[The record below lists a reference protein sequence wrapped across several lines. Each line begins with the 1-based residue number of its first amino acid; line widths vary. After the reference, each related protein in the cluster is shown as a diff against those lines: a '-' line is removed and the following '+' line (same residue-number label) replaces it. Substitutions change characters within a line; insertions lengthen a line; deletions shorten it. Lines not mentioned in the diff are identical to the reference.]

1 MSQLGVRRFEPGDE
15 DQWNALVD
23 RSRARH
29 FLFRREYMTYHAD
42 RYEDFSL
49 LVNAGGRVLAAL
61 PASRDGG
68 AVISHGGLTFGGL
81 IGDESLTAR
90 RTIEVLGAVLDFLR
104 ERGIRR
110 LVYKPVPH
118 IYHVVPGEED
128 LYALFVHG
136 ARLVR
141 RDISSTLRPGHA
153 LARTKGRRSAVR
165 QGRGAGLTIAESDRF
180 DQFMLIEAEALHT
193 RHGVGPAH
201 TAAELE
207 LLAGRFP
214 QNISLVTARR
224 EQEILAGVVIY
235 ETDVVAHAQYIGAS
249 PAGYAAH
256 ALDLIM
262 DHLITDRYSDK
273 RFFDFGISTVDQGR
287 TLNEGLIRN
296 KESFGARATVY
307 DVYEL
312 DCGS

>member
-15 DQWNALVD
+15 DQWNTLVD

-49 LVNAGGRVLAAL
+49 LVCAGGRLLAAL
-61 PASRDGG
+61 PASRTGDE
-68 AVISHGGLTFGGL
+68 VTSHGGLTFGGL

-90 RTIEVLGAVLDFLR
+90 RTVEVLDVVLGFLR
-104 ERGIRR
+104 AHGIRR

-141 RDISSTLRPGHA
+141 RDISSTLRPGRA

-165 QGRGAGLTIAESDRF
+165 QGRGAGLTIAQTDRF
-180 DQFMLIEAEALHT
+180 ADFMAIEAEVLQA
-193 RHGVGPAH
+193 RHGVDPVHAP
-201 TAAELE
+201 AELE
-207 LLAGRFP
+207 LLARRFP
-214 QNISLVTARR
+214 DNISLVAALRG
-224 EQEILAGVVIY
+224 QELLAGVVVY

-249 PAGYAAH
+249 PEGYAVH
-256 ALDLIM
+256 ALDLII
-262 DHLITDRYSDK
+262 DHLIAERYRDK

-287 TLNEGLIRN
+287 TLNAGLIRN

-307 DVYEL
+307 DTYEL
-312 DCGS
+312 VL